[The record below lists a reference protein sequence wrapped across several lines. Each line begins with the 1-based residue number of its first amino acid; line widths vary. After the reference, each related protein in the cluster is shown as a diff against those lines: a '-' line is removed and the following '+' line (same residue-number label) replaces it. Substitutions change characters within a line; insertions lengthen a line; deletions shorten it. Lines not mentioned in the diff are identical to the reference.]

1 MTIDPQPYPSIADF
15 RWLASA
21 AAMLIAL
28 ARLATA
34 SFTGVSLAVLLDGVV
49 GPRVASLGLALFY
62 ETLEDLTAPGLPDDV
77 LATNLA

>member
-1 MTIDPQPYPSIADF
+1 MDPQPYPSIADF
-15 RWLASA
+15 CWLASA

-49 GPRVASLGLALFY
+49 GGLAVASLGLALFY